1 MNPIKQKLE
10 EILSQ
15 AVKEIYD
22 IEIDINLSKPPK
34 KELWDYAFWVF
45 LIAKETKKS
54 PNEICETLKQKL
66 DNNSS
71 FASLEIAWPFL
82 NIRLSFEF
90 YTNIFLNSNILEIP
104 QVWNWKKV
112 VVDYIGTNVWKVLH
126 IWHMCTP
133 NNWQVFVNLFNKLGY
148 EVVSDSHLWDWGIIF
163 GKLILAYKM
172 WWDENELK
180 NDTVEYLHKLYIK
193 ITSESENDETIEE
206 KTRNEFKSLSEWNPE
221 SVELWKNFT
230 RYSIDAMQTQ
240 LDRLWVKAQYDIWE
254 SFYEGLWLPK
264 MWDFPDLTYN
274 MKDIVKEL
282 IQKWIAT
289 QNEDGSVWV
298 IFDEQTKI
306 PSCILQKRDWTHGYL
321 ASDLACIKYRMQ
333 NWNPEKI
340 IYFVDQRQQL
350 HLKQVFEIS
359 KNAWWIKNNDK
370 ETELFHAYNWFVSLK
385 DGAMSSRKWNIIKLW
400 DLLDEAESRAKK
412 IILEKRE
419 DILEDEL
426 NDLSKIIWIWAI
438 KYWYLSKSRTTDLVF
453 DWDEFMTFEWNSFP
467 FVSYSYVRALNI
479 LKNSNIDLD
488 KIINSNSWK
497 LSDQSEIDLLI
508 ELSDFKN
515 TLLEC
520 DKNYLS
526 HNLVNYWY
534 NLTKKFNSY
543 YAKVNIINIEND
555 DDKLLKLKLVHSFSN
570 VIETIFDILSIKLP
584 KKM

>member
-10 EILSQ
+10 EILSK
-15 AVKEIYD
+15 AVKEIYG

-54 PNEICETLKQKL
+54 PNEICETLKQNL
-66 DNNSS
+66 DNNSNFS
-71 FASLEIAWPFL
+71 SLEIAWPFL
-82 NIRLSFEF
+82 NIRLSFDF
-90 YTNIFLNSNILEIP
+90 YTNTFLNTDILELP
-104 QVWNWKKV
+104 QIWAWKKV
-112 VVDYIGTNVWKVLH
+112 VVDYIWTNVWKVLH

-133 NNWQVFVNLFNKLGY
+133 NNWQVFVNLFKKLGY
-148 EVVSDSHLWDWGIIF
+148 EVIWDSHLWDWGIIF

-193 ITSESENDETIEE
+193 ITSQSEIDETIEE
-206 KTRNEFKSLSEWNPE
+206 KTRNEFKLLSEWNPE

-274 MKDIVKEL
+274 MKDVVKEL

-289 QNEDGSVWV
+289 QNDDGSVWV
-298 IFDEQTKI
+298 IFDEKTKI

-321 ASDLACIKYRMQ
+321 ASDLACVKYRMQ
-333 NWNPEKI
+333 NWSPEKI
-340 IYFVDQRQQL
+340 VYFIDQRQQL

-359 KNAWWIKNNDK
+359 KNAWWIDNNEK
-370 ETELFHAYNWFVSLK
+370 QTELFHAYNWFVSLK
-385 DGAMSSRKWNIIKLW
+385 DWAMSSRKWNIIKLW

-419 DILEDEL
+419 DITNEEL
-426 NDLSKIIWIWAI
+426 NELSKIIWIWAI
-438 KYWYLSKSRTTDLVF
+438 KYGYLSKSRTTDLVF
-453 DWDEFMTFEWNSFP
+453 DWDEFMTFEWNSSP
-467 FVSYSYVRALNI
+467 FVSYSYVRSLNI
-479 LKNSNIDLD
+479 LKNSNISFDE
-488 KIINSNSWK
+488 IITHNSWT
-497 LSDQSEIDLLI
+497 LTDQSEIDLLI
-508 ELSDFKN
+508 DLCEYKN
-515 TLLEC
+515 MVLDCE
-520 DKNYLS
+520 KNYLS
-526 HNLVNYWY
+526 HNLVNYAF

-543 YAKVNIINIEND
+543 YAKVNIINTDNVEN
-555 DDKLLKLKLVHSFSN
+555 KILKLKLVYSFSK
-570 VIETIFDILSIKLP
+570 VIENIFEILSIKLP
-584 KKM
+584 EKM